1 MKAKVEGSGLIV
13 KVNDRR
19 LSFDSVWRLRGL
31 ISELVGA
38 EHRHI
43 ALDISEVENID
54 SKALGALVSIA
65 QLLGDGNR
73 LVIIGPRGGV
83 MGMLRLTRLD
93 RVFRVVSDARQA
105 MDLLNGAEAA
115 AAEIQMEDSKE
126 AS

>member
-65 QLLGDGNR
+65 QLLGDGDR
-73 LVIIGPRGGV
+73 LVIVGPRGGV